1 VNRDDVQIQIDYLYW
16 IRDRILTAAAELST
30 DEFCA
35 PETVT
40 TRSLRATLVHELDV
54 EWSWRERLR
63 DADFPEGELVPDD
76 YPTCATLSDH
86 WQRDEAEMRRWIA
99 GLTDEQLALPP
110 PGATKPFPLSFY
122 VLHISTHALQQ
133 FSDAAVLLTR
143 AGHSPG
149 EIEFLEFADPR
160 PRPA

>member
-1 VNRDDVQIQIDYLYW
+1 MNRDDLQIQIDYLYW
-16 IRDRILTAAAELST
+16 IRDRILARAAELST
-30 DEFCA
+30 DEFIA

-40 TRSLRATLVHELDV
+40 TRSVRATLVHELDV

-63 DADFPEGELVPDD
+63 HADFPEGELDPDD
-76 YPTCATLSDH
+76 FPTCATVTEH
-86 WQRDEAEMRRWIA
+86 WRADEAEMRRWIA

-110 PGATKPFPLSFY
+110 QGASKPFPLSY
-122 VLHISTHALQQ
+122 YLLHISTHGLQQ

-149 EIEFLEFADPR
+149 DIEFLEFADP
-160 PRPA
+160 PRSPG

>member
-1 VNRDDVQIQIDYLYW
+1 MQPSEIALIFDHLYW
-16 IRDRILTAAAELST
+16 IRDRILDTAAGPGVAWPGK
-30 DEFCA
+30 A
-35 PETVT
+35 PAGLLD
-40 TRSLRATLVHELDV
+40 LRATLVHELDV

-63 DADFPEGELVPDD
+63 NADFPEGELVPDD
-76 YPTCATLSDH
+76 YPTCATLSEH
-86 WQRDEAEMRRWIA
+86 WQRDEVEMRTWIA

-122 VLHISTHALQQ
+122 VLHISTHAQQQ

-160 PRPA
+160 PPSA